1 MRPITVAA
9 VGLTL
14 LTAAACAGSPTAGIG
29 ISNLSR
35 DGISLSIS
43 PFSYASSQ
51 DALAAALS
59 VAQKHCREVAGKN
72 ARFLRQEPDPPLRPI
87 AAHYAC
93 A

>member
-9 VGLTL
+9 LCLTL
-14 LTAAACAGSPTAGIG
+14 LTVAACAASPTAGIG
-29 ISNLSR
+29 VSNLSR
-35 DGISLSIS
+35 EGISLSIW

-51 DALAAALS
+51 ESLAAALS

-72 ARFLRQEPDPPLRPI
+72 AKFLRQEPDPPLRPI